1 MEKERNR
8 RIARTGLPISHLG
21 IEHGKLGQADVIHGQ
36 ASLNTVAKTM
46 RLKRSSGS
54 ALRSTF
60 IRRMAPSQ
68 DDSRKSAK
76 SLGAKVAGISRVA
89 WHSGMPTETGERDSI
104 KI

>member
-1 MEKERNR
+1 MQIEHDRPV
-8 RIARTGLPISHLG
+8 ARSGLAMGALG

-36 ASLNTVAKTM
+36 GSLNIVAKAM

-76 SLGAKVAGISRVA
+76 SSGAKVAAISPAAFRFA
-89 WHSGMPTETGERDSI
+89 ARLRG
-104 KI
+104 